1 MEPHFPRKKKEKKY
15 KATRQD
21 YPMSGVK
28 RKRSKKS
35 KAVYKKR
42 GKNLQSVAMDIT
54 NMRDADVLP
63 IPRPALNFLP
73 STRKVTLRYAQKFS
87 IVSNVAQASTHIF
100 RANSMYDPDFSGL
113 GHQPRGFDQLMAM
126 YDHFTV
132 VGSKITIM
140 TAQPGTSAVVG
151 ISLQDDAVS
160 TTDPENLL
168 ETRPDN
174 SVIGV
179 VAAGA
184 EALSLSLGYSQKK
197 FFGVGGIDD
206 KYQGSNVAN
215 PEEGSYFH
223 VWQAAINDTSSNTSH
238 YVAVIDYIALLS
250 EPQQPTKS

>member
-1 MEPHFPRKKKEKKY
+1 
-15 KATRQD
+15 
-21 YPMSGVK
+21 MSGFK
-28 RKRSKKS
+28 RKRSRKS
-35 KAVYKKR
+35 KNLYKKR
-42 GKNLQSVAMDIT
+42 GKNLQSIAMDIT
-54 NMRDADVLP
+54 NMRDADILP
-63 IPRPALNFLP
+63 VPRPQINFLP

-100 RANSMYDPDFSGL
+100 RANDMYDPDFSGV

-132 VGSKITIM
+132 VGAKITIM
-140 TAQPGTSAVVG
+140 TAQPGTSAIVG
-151 ISLQDDAVS
+151 ISLQDDATS

-168 ETRPDN
+168 ETRPDD

-184 EALSLSLGYSQKK
+184 EALSLSLGYSQRK
-197 FFGVGGIDD
+197 FFGVSGIDD
-206 KYQGSNVAN
+206 KYQGSKVSS
-215 PEEGSYFH
+215 PQEGAYFH